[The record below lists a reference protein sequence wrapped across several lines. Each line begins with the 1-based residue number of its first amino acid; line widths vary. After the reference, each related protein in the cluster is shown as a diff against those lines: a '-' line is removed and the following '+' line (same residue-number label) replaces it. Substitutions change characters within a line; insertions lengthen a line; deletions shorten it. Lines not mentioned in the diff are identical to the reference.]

1 MMAKPQPVVPGTQST
16 TVQATVK
23 DMQGH
28 YAKTG
33 VFRSADLNRVL
44 GDTKQRAGATLAA
57 SYSTN
62 ARKK

>member
-1 MMAKPQPVVPGTQST
+1 MVKTKPVALTNTQST

-23 DMQGH
+23 GMQDH
-28 YAKTG
+28 FAKTG

-44 GDTKQRAGATLAA
+44 GDTRQRAGTILDNG
-57 SYSTN
+57 YSTS